1 MMMPNFLIIGAAK
14 AGTTTLYDWLTQH
27 PQIYMTPVKETNFFA
42 LEDRQLNFPQG
53 TIHPGYLKDFKTT
66 WADYQQQFDS
76 VEQEIAIGE
85 ACPSYLY
92 YPEAVTKIKQ
102 YLPNVKLIAILRN
115 PIERAYSNFVHHLR
129 DELETTTDF
138 AQALKLEQER
148 IDSNW
153 WWGFHYLNA
162 GFYAEQLKRYFQE
175 FPAQRTKIYLFEE
188 LKTNS
193 DLLLQDIFEFLEVD
207 QTFVPQKF
215 NQYNV
220 TGIPKN
226 RSFYKFL
233 TTKSIFKE
241 PLKIIVPPQ
250 IRDRLVT
257 KLKNKTLQKSQLAP
271 EIRQQLIKAYRKDI
285 LELQQLINKDLSSWL
300 E

>member
-1 MMMPNFLIIGAAK
+1 MMPNFLIIGTAK

-42 LEDRQLNFPQG
+42 LEDRQLNFPSG

-66 WADYQQQFDS
+66 WADYQQQFNS

-92 YPEAVTKIKQ
+92 YPEAVNKIKQ
-102 YLPNVKLIAILRN
+102 YLPDVKLIAILRN

-153 WWGFHYLNA
+153 WWGFHYLKA

-175 FPAQRTKIYLFEE
+175 FPAKKIKIYLFED
-188 LKTNS
+188 LKANP
-193 DLLLQDIFEFLEVD
+193 DLLLQDIFEFLEVNK
-207 QTFVPQKF
+207 TFVPQKF

-220 TGIPKN
+220 TGVPKN

-250 IRDRLVT
+250 IRDRFVT
-257 KLKNKTLQKSQLAP
+257 KLKNKTLQKPQLAP